1 MLNTGSSTF
10 TNKNGRSFTTNP
22 SSIAKLTINIT
33 TFGIYANK
41 LYYIFKTDCM
51 GETMFIG
58 DLGNSEFNWFF
69 AIAKQVNTPNWKKLY
84 TLKLVIDSGEGK
96 VECFMSDEEQ

>member
-1 MLNTGSSTF
+1 
-10 TNKNGRSFTTNP
+10 
-22 SSIAKLTINIT
+22 
-33 TFGIYANK
+33 
-41 LYYIFKTDCM
+41 
-51 GETMFIG
+51 MFIG

-96 VECFMSDEEQ
+96 VECFMSDEQQ